1 MKNLDVFFITILQDL
16 SKPKGKAAQQTL
28 QKLPNQIQVKGTG
41 THGNGTMK
49 TLKASVWPPLQLA
62 SELRQVLSVMAVRA
76 PIMADSKEKK

>member
-1 MKNLDVFFITILQDL
+1 
-16 SKPKGKAAQQTL
+16 
-28 QKLPNQIQVKGTG
+28 
-41 THGNGTMK
+41 MK